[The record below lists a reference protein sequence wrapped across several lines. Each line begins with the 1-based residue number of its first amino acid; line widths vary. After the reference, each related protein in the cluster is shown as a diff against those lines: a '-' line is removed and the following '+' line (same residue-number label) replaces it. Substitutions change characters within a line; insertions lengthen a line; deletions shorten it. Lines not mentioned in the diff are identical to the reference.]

1 MMDYSQI
8 TATLRHLFFRH
19 FGEEVLDIK
28 ALPASGSDRKY
39 FRLTGT
45 YTAIGT
51 YNKDVFE
58 NETFIQFSKH
68 FASKGI
74 AVPAIYEVSDD
85 GKCYLQEDVGDVTL
99 YHLIKKEGFSP
110 DIKNLYISVLEALTH
125 LQIDG
130 AKDFNFNRCYPINSF
145 DKSSM
150 FWDMNSFKYYFVRPA
165 RVRFNEVALN
175 KDFHTLSDYLL
186 QEKHAYF
193 MFRDCQ
199 SRNIMIQD
207 GRPIFIDYQG
217 GRKGALQ
224 YDAASLLWQAN
235 AKIPHNDRDELFD
248 IYADLVSKKIAIDKR
263 DFKNRYYGFV
273 LIRLLQVLGTYGFRG
288 MIEKKSHFV
297 ESIPPAID
305 NLQYFAE
312 HIPLDIALPEL
323 YQVFQQLIIKK
334 SWENEKQDYAAH
346 PLQIAINSF
355 SYKRGIPK
363 DEYGNG
369 GGFVFDC
376 RSIHNP
382 GRYEPYKHL
391 TGRDTAVIDFLESQ
405 SQVKDFLATVFN
417 MADMSIE
424 AYLERGFQHLQINF
438 GCTGGQHRS
447 VYCAEALAKHIKE
460 KYNLQVTLHHIEREI
475 ADPLWKVSMGE

>member
-1 MMDYSQI
+1 MNYNQI
-8 TATLRHLFFRH
+8 TETLNKLYLQYY
-19 FGEEVLDIK
+19 GENAIEIS
-28 ALPASGSDRKY
+28 ALPASGSDRQY
-39 FRLTGT
+39 FRLRGKF
-45 YTAIGT
+45 TAIGT

-58 NETFIQFSKH
+58 NETFIKFTRH
-68 FASKGI
+68 FASKNVS
-74 AVPAIYEVSDD
+74 VPNIYAVSDD
-85 GKCYLQEDVGDVTL
+85 SKCYLQEDIGDTTL
-99 YHLIKKEGFSP
+99 YQLIRKEGFTTNIR
-110 DIKNLYISVLEALTH
+110 DLYVKVLESLVH

-130 AKDFNFNRCYPINSF
+130 AKDFNFNRCYPIRSF

-165 RVRFNEVALN
+165 RVRFNETALN
-175 KDFHTLSDYLL
+175 KDFHALSDYLL
-186 QEKHAYF
+186 QEKNAYF

-199 SRNIMIQD
+199 SRNIMIKD
-207 GRPIFIDYQG
+207 ETPYFIDYQG

-235 AKIPHNDRDELFD
+235 AKIPHKDRDILFD
-248 IYADLVSKKIAIDKR
+248 VYSDFVSQKISIDAH
-263 DFKNRYYGFV
+263 DFKCRYHGFV

-312 HIPLDIALPEL
+312 NIPLEISLPEL

-334 SWENEKQDYAAH
+334 SWENERTDFGNH

-355 SYKRGIPK
+355 SYRRGLPK
-363 DEYGNG
+363 DDSGNG
-369 GGFVFDC
+369 GGYVFDC

-391 TGRDTAVIDFLESQ
+391 TGRDKPVIDFLESQ
-405 SQVKDFLATVFN
+405 SNVKDFLSSIISIV
-417 MADMSIE
+417 DMSIE
-424 AYLERGFQHLQINF
+424 AYIERGFEHLQVNF

-447 VYCAEALAKHIKE
+447 VYCAETLGKHIRE
-460 KYNLQVTLHHIEREI
+460 KYNLKVIVHHIER
-475 ADPLWKVSMGE
+475 ALSDVNWKE